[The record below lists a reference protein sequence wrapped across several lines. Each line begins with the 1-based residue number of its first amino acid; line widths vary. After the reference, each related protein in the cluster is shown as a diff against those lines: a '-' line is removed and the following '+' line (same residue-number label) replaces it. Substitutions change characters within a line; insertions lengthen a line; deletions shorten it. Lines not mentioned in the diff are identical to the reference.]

1 MVYVTDSL
9 HLAPEGKLISQRWV
23 DLLSPAK
30 EMDAEQ
36 IISEVV
42 ERAGLEVTHRESA

>member
-9 HLAPEGKLISQRWV
+9 HLSPEGKLISQRWV
-23 DLLSPAK
+23 DLVSPAR

-36 IISEVV
+36 IVSEVV
-42 ERAGLEVTHRESA
+42 ERAGLEVRHHEST